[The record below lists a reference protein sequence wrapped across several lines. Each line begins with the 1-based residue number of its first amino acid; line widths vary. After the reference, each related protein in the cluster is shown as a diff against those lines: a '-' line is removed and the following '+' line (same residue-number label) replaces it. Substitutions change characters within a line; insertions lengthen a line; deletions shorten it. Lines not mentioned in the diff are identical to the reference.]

1 MTSLPSLCKT
11 LAWSALFLA
20 GCNSP
25 DWSDLPP
32 IVTVPNP
39 AAASAR
45 TSTAETLEAFRA
57 VGQAQ
62 SSSGYRLGAG
72 DLITVDV
79 WGRIDLSG
87 QQSVGPDGTITLPVV
102 GDVGV
107 GGLSRVQALA
117 AIKDQF
123 AKAYEDLVVT
133 LRVDEYN
140 SLTIAVVGQVNSP
153 GEIQF
158 DAPPTLLRA
167 ISAAGGVDD
176 PADSLTTSDLP
187 LSVAA
192 ATREWKAAI
201 LRGSTAVLWVD
212 LNALLREGDLS
223 LNVPLLAG
231 DIVHVSGD
239 VLPMVYVLGEVA
251 SPGIYPM
258 RRGATVIDALAL
270 AGGTTENSDDEEVRL
285 LRPVGG
291 QISRMD
297 YQGYQLG
304 NMQFDMALEAG
315 DVVYVPTS
323 TIGEIGY
330 FLSQFSGITG
340 LLIFSDRARTD

>member
-1 MTSLPSLCKT
+1 MPSIPSLCKAF
-11 LAWSALFLA
+11 AWSALLLA

-32 IVTVPNP
+32 IVTAPDP
-39 AAASAR
+39 AAAGAR
-45 TSTAETLEAFRA
+45 TSTAETLNAFRE
-57 VGQAQ
+57 VGQAH
-62 SSSGYRLGAG
+62 SAAGYRLGAG
-72 DLITVDV
+72 DLISVDV
-79 WGRIDLSG
+79 WGRVDLSG
-87 QQSVGPDGTITLPVV
+87 QQIVGPDGTITLPVV
-102 GDVGV
+102 GDVTV
-107 GGLSRVQALA
+107 GGLNRVQALT
-117 AIKDQF
+117 AIKGQF
-123 AKAYEDLVVT
+123 ARAYEDLVVT

-167 ISAAGGVDD
+167 IGAAGGVDD

-192 ATREWKAAI
+192 STREWKAAI

-212 LNALLREGDLS
+212 LNALLREGDMS
-223 LNVPLLAG
+223 LNVPLIAG

-270 AGGTTENSDDEEVRL
+270 AGGTTEDSDDEEVRL
-285 LRPVGG
+285 LRPVDGEM
-291 QISRMD
+291 SRMD

-304 NMQFDMALEAG
+304 KMQFDMALEAG
-315 DVVYVPTS
+315 DVIYVPTS

-330 FLSQFSGITG
+330 FLSQFSSIAS
-340 LLIFSDRARTD
+340 LLIFADAVTD